1 LSFKVINTQKLAAI
15 ARAMVAPGKSL
26 LPIQESNAD

>member
-15 ARAMVAPGKSL
+15 ARAMVALGKSL
-26 LPIQESNAD
+26 PTMQESNAR